1 MTVSFVAAMTI
12 MVALVSAVQV
22 FRSSSL
28 NNSQNN
34 NQNSNLVKDDR
45 GATNNA
51 TNNASFGAPSFI
63 PSKRNKKK
71 IRKKKKKGI
80 TPSSTNSSD
89 SSSASS
95 APSVPSGSLANPQ
108 TESENPNSPPP
119 RSLLHLGVIMDGNR
133 RFGRSKYANGDGN
146 DGANPDIPSGY
157 LRGHYDGGM
166 KLVDFISWCIK
177 VIPPL
182 RSAEELVGVACSNF
196 FSNTTPP
203 PTPTPQLRNLSPSPF
218 LSHLTI
224 YAFSSENYS
233 RPSTELTALHSVFMS
248 FCSTLITKANTWKLR
263 VQLFST
269 DGLSKM
275 PKNVA
280 TAFVELVEATKNNTG
295 MVLNVCVGYGGRDE
309 ILNGV
314 KGVVEDVKSKVIDY
328 EDVFNMTGEEFEE
341 YLSGGSKVTKP
352 LANLNLPAQAKPP
365 PLDVV
370 LRTSGERR
378 ISNFLIWQCAYSEL
392 FFLEKTWPEVE
403 EKDLRRVKEEFESRI
418 RRFGK

>member
-12 MVALVSAVQV
+12 MVALVSAVQA

-51 TNNASFGAPSFI
+51 TNNASFSAPSFT
-63 PSKRNKKK
+63 PSKKNKKK

-95 APSVPSGSLANPQ
+95 PPSVPSGSLANPQ

-133 RFGRSKYANGDGN
+133 RFGRSKYANSDGN
-146 DGANPDIPSGY
+146 DGTNPDIPSGY

-177 VIPPL
+177 
-182 RSAEELVGVACSNF
+182 
-196 FSNTTPP
+196 
-203 PTPTPQLRNLSPSPF
+203 LRNLSPSPF

-314 KGVVEDVKSKVIDY
+314 KSVVEDVKSKVIDY

>member
-1 MTVSFVAAMTI
+1 
-12 MVALVSAVQV
+12 
-22 FRSSSL
+22 
-28 NNSQNN
+28 
-34 NQNSNLVKDDR
+34 
-45 GATNNA
+45 
-51 TNNASFGAPSFI
+51 
-63 PSKRNKKK
+63 
-71 IRKKKKKGI
+71 
-80 TPSSTNSSD
+80 
-89 SSSASS
+89 
-95 APSVPSGSLANPQ
+95 
-108 TESENPNSPPP
+108 
-119 RSLLHLGVIMDGNR
+119 
-133 RFGRSKYANGDGN
+133 
-146 DGANPDIPSGY
+146 
-157 LRGHYDGGM
+157 
-166 KLVDFISWCIK
+166 
-177 VIPPL
+177 
-182 RSAEELVGVACSNF
+182 
-196 FSNTTPP
+196 
-203 PTPTPQLRNLSPSPF
+203 
-218 LSHLTI
+218 
-224 YAFSSENYS
+224 
-233 RPSTELTALHSVFMS
+233 
-248 FCSTLITKANTWKLR
+248 
-263 VQLFST
+263 
-269 DGLSKM
+269 M